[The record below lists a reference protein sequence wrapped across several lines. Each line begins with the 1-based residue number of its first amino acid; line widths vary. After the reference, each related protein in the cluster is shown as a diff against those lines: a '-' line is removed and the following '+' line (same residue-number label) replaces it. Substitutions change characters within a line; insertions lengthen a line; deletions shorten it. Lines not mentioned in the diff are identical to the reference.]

1 MIFFTC
7 LSNFFLIYNL
17 LVIIFNAGFQKPGFR
32 PNQQAPGEGFEPPRA
47 DAQTLS
53 CIRFRGVRLNQAW
66 LSRHE
71 NFTKRPNIVNR

>member
-1 MIFFTC
+1 MIFD
-7 LSNFFLIYNL
+7 LIEQFFLIYNL
-17 LVIIFNAGFQKPGFR
+17 LVIIFNAGFQKPWFR